1 MPCKASFLR
10 QFVGN
15 KPSPDSEAFLARTRF
30 AGLSKAKKM
39 VIKINEFRIVGFDC
53 EIGGQ
58 GLCQAGRISE
68 HPRLAPL

>member
-1 MPCKASFLR
+1 LR
-10 QFVGN
+10 HFFGN
-15 KPSPDSEAFLARTRF
+15 RPYPDSEAFLARTGF
-30 AGLSKAKKM
+30 ATPSKAKKM